1 MSHGEVYTANRSA
14 CQRCCSRMF
23 ISQKT
28 FSSSLQKLYIIQ
40 STTTSS
46 GGCMRKRTR
55 VIIVLSYAVLITIA
69 FILLLAFRQK
79 EVVFKEKL
87 ICFDFT
93 AVDDLAEC
101 YQKLGIR
108 KGQKTVL
115 VNLTAVE
122 NRFGQVEP
130 LPITSSVFP
139 NQNLPQKKDV
149 VAMVNVTLRPTNER

>member
-1 MSHGEVYTANRSA
+1 
-14 CQRCCSRMF
+14 
-23 ISQKT
+23 
-28 FSSSLQKLYIIQ
+28 
-40 STTTSS
+40 
-46 GGCMRKRTR
+46 MRKRTR